1 MSLLKLVEVFS
12 FLRNSQVIFNDK
24 DKSIRVVRDNTV
36 LVEVKFHNNQLY
48 DLVKKLLENN
58 K

>member
-12 FLRNSQVIFNDK
+12 FLRNSEVVFSDK

-36 LVEVKFHNNQLY
+36 LVEVKFHDGELY
-48 DLVKKLLENN
+48 SLVKKLLENN